1 MSYTLQHTAEAID
14 YKLDLIDKTK
24 NLLPYP
30 YTGTFQNGFEDI
42 GDGSILVNV
51 DLSWTSECSEII
63 LIDEANFVLP
73 ANTPT
78 EDGTTCVYK
87 ISLTAT
93 DITEA
98 STELV
103 NRFSLK
109 VTKTDGNYYIH
120 NDINNG
126 VFILN
131 SESPV
136 KVSLL
141 VDAGV
146 KVSNLLLKPQIEE
159 IVVKENEVPTAT
171 AWVPYMKTMCSYI
184 DERFNSNNAKLN
196 VLNNH
201 LIEQD
206 IAILAEAQKYTD
218 DKTNYTV
225 STEDLTDGV
234 SSLPDGAF
242 YYVITE

>member
-51 DLSWTSECSEII
+51 DPSWTSEII
-63 LIDEANFVLP
+63 LIDEANFTLP
-73 ANTPT
+73 ANTST

-98 STELV
+98 STELI

-109 VTKTDGNYYIH
+109 VTKTDGTVYKH
-120 NDINNG
+120 NDINKG

-141 VDAGV
+141 VEAGV
-146 KVSNLLLKPQIEE
+146 KASNLLLKPQIEE
-159 IVVKENEVPTAT
+159 IVVKEDEVPTAT
-171 AWVPYMKTMCSYI
+171 SWVPYMKTMCSYI
-184 DERFNSNNAKLN
+184 DERFTSNNAKLN
-196 VLNNH
+196 VLNNY